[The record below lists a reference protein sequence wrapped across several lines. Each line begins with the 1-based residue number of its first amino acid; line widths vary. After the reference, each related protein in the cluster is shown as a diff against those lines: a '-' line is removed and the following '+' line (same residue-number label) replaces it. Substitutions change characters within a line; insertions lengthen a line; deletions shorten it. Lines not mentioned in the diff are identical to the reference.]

1 MKPLDL
7 ETIKLV
13 QRHAKVNGPLVE
25 LLNERW
31 AAANAEDE
39 AYLEAT
45 RRVQAIGQEI
55 LDLITAGLL

>member
-1 MKPLDL
+1 
-7 ETIKLV
+7 
-13 QRHAKVNGPLVE
+13 VE

-31 AAANAEDE
+31 AAADTEDD

>member
-7 ETIKLV
+7 ETIKPV
-13 QRHAKVNGPLVE
+13 QRHVRVNGPLVE

-31 AAANAEDE
+31 AVANAEDE
-39 AYLEAT
+39 AYPEAM